1 MSNANPPIILAY
13 GFRPFF
19 LLTGIYGALVVLGWL
34 AYLFGGWPLPLGW
47 SPFKW
52 HSHEMLYGFVPAAI
66 AGFMLTAITNWTGAR
81 PLDGGRL
88 LALVLLWGAGR
99 VAFWTAGWL
108 PMMLV
113 AAIDLAFLP
122 VLALYVARVILAYGN
137 KRNLIMV
144 AVLALLSLGNLL
156 MHIGFITGKTAW
168 LNAGELLGFNL
179 ILLLMAVIGGRIIP
193 AFSANW
199 LRLQGADPA
208 LVTRSALTDR
218 LALGS
223 LAVLLLLDLFPVPV
237 VLTAALAL
245 LTAGVHGVRLVQWAG
260 WRTAAEPLLW
270 ILHLAYF
277 WVVLALLLRGLAPFV
292 PGITDSLWQHTA
304 GVGATGILILGVM
317 TRVVMGHTGRPLKL
331 VRFGSIIYLAIIA
344 AALLRMAA
352 ALQWLD
358 YRLGVTLSGVAWILA
373 FSLFVVLYWPILT
386 QARADGRP
394 G

>member
-1 MSNANPPIILAY
+1 MPTANPPVLLAFA
-13 GFRPFF
+13 FRPFF
-19 LLTGIYGALVVLGWL
+19 LLTGAYGAFVVLGWL
-34 AYLFGGWPLPLGW
+34 GYLFGGLPLPLGW

-66 AGFMLTAITNWTGAR
+66 AGFMLTALTNWTGAR
-81 PLDGGRL
+81 PLDGGKL
-88 LALVLLWGAGR
+88 LALILLWLAGR
-99 VAFWTAGWL
+99 VVMWGASWL
-108 PMMLV
+108 PAGVV
-113 AAIDLAFLP
+113 AAVDLAFLP
-122 VLALYVARVILAYGN
+122 VLGLYVARVILRHGN
-137 KRNLIMV
+137 KRNLVMV
-144 AVLALLSLGNLL
+144 AVLALLSLGNLM
-156 MHIGFITGKTAW
+156 MHIGFITGKMAW

-179 ILLLMAVIGGRIIP
+179 ILLLMAVIAGRITP

-199 LRLQGADPA
+199 LRARGVDPA
-208 LVTRSALTDR
+208 VVTRSPLTDR
-218 LALGS
+218 LAVGS
-223 LAVLLLLDLFPVPV
+223 LVALLVLDLLPVPAV
-237 VLTAALAL
+237 AVGAVAL
-245 LTAGVHGVRLVQWAG
+245 LAAAVHGVRLIQWAG

-270 ILHLAYF
+270 ILHLAYV

-304 GVGATGILILGVM
+304 GVGAMGILILGVM
-317 TRVVMGHTGRPLKL
+317 TRVAMGHTGRPLKL

-373 FSLFVVLYWPILT
+373 FSLFVVLYWPVLT
-386 QARADGRP
+386 QPRADGRP